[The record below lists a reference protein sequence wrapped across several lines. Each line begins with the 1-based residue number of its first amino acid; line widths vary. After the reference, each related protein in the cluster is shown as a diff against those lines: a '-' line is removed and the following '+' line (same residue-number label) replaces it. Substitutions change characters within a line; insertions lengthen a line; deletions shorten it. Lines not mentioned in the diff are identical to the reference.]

1 MLSRP
6 SLQQSSLALL
16 QDEARLRR
24 QAASQALVRPRAAL
38 KRGGDI
44 AFALTLLSLGAP
56 LFLAIALVVKLTSPG
71 PIFYVQKR
79 LGRRYRRFGCIKFRT
94 MELDADRR
102 LADLLASSPTLR
114 AEYDQDHKL
123 RRDPRITPVG
133 QLLRV
138 TSLDELPQLINILR
152 GEMSVV
158 GPRPIVQAEVPRYG
172 PSMDAV
178 LSVRPGLT
186 GLWQV
191 SGRNNLDY
199 PRRVALDAQYVARR
213 SLRRDVSILW
223 RSIGVVLWPAD
234 NGAY

>member
-1 MLSRP
+1 
-6 SLQQSSLALL
+6 
-16 QDEARLRR
+16 
-24 QAASQALVRPRAAL
+24 
-38 KRGGDI
+38 
-44 AFALTLLSLGAP
+44 
-56 LFLAIALVVKLTSPG
+56 VKLTSPG

-114 AEYDQDHKL
+114 AEFAQDHKL

-138 TSLDELPQLINILR
+138 TSLDELPQLINILL

-191 SGRNNLDY
+191 SGRNNIDFEEWMRLDLRY
-199 PRRVALDAQYVARR
+199 IDDWSLWLDAK
-213 SLRRDVSILW
+213 ILMKT
-223 RSIGVVLWPAD
+223 LPAVIFKT
-234 NGAY
+234 GAS